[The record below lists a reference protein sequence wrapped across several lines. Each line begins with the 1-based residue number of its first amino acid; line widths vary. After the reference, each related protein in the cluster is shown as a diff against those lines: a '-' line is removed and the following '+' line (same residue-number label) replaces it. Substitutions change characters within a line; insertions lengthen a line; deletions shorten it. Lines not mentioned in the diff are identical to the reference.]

1 MGNLTELIIL
11 RRRLHEV
18 GGDETLLETPYGMKQ
33 SESGPEYADQ
43 VKQVEEEMIN
53 YMERVINNDEKYKS
67 LKDSCRNRDRSC
79 FYWASIGE
87 CEKNPEYMQ
96 KVRQGSK
103 VAVFVFLSI
112 LRKSNNTFFAQ
123 MCAPACKSCHVLDYQ
138 HKCPVDKNAPVA
150 LQPHDLNGLFEK
162 IVTDNKQY
170 SPVVLSKPNAT
181 EEGVVDGPWVVVLEN
196 FIT

>member
-33 SESGPEYADQ
+33 SELGPEYADQ

-79 FYWASIGE
+79 FFWVSIGE

-96 KVRQGSK
+96 KVRQGSR
-103 VAVFVFLSI
+103 VAFYIFISI
-112 LRKSNNTFFAQ
+112 LRLPR
-123 MCAPACKSCHVLDYQ
+123 CAHQLASPAMFWIISTS
-138 HKCPVDKNAPVA
+138 APWTRM
-150 LQPHDLNGLFEK
+150 LL
-162 IVTDNKQY
+162 
-170 SPVVLSKPNAT
+170 
-181 EEGVVDGPWVVVLEN
+181 
-196 FIT
+196 